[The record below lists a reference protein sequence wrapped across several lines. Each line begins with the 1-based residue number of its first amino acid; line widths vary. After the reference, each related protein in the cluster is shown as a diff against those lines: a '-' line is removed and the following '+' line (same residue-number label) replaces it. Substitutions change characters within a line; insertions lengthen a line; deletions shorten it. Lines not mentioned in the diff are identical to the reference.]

1 MDFENKKAVPDGIK
15 ILGWLISLCAF
26 ALGFY
31 HTAEGM
37 KYFKPLGFE
46 GGAFIVSGLI
56 SMMLIVAYSRALAG
70 IKAALYFYIICALFN
85 FTFNLNS
92 FYPNLNSRKLL
103 QEEAQL
109 IKDTILH
116 NLTLEGKIIALADQS
131 DIQYLEIAR
140 DQCID
145 EIKSSKGYGP
155 YAKKQLKDFNR
166 RAAKYGKKPIDDGS
180 FGLTNPNIANIIK
193 KDCDR
198 IINELKNGQ
207 AIDKDAAAAK
217 ENFDKLAAYSKS
229 DSDSDEKDKKTFL
242 ETTVE
247 EINENDQARDEDTA
261 AWRKSINN
269 LKKLVELN
277 DQAAISFNKI
287 PGIAQKMKTF
297 NSDKN
302 AQLLYPKTKEIGTFA
317 HTLSSIW
324 QRIDKIDTW
333 GVLFLVFFI
342 DFIVPFGVYF
352 LIRRSDDQHNNGMGG
367 TEIGFFEK
375 LFGKKKPTKF

>member
-1 MDFENKKAVPDGIK
+1 MDFENKKAVPEGIK

-37 KYFKPLGFE
+37 KYFKPLNFE

-70 IKAALYFYIICALFN
+70 IKAALYFYIFCALFN

-109 IKDTILH
+109 IKDTILQ
-116 NLTLEGKIIALADQS
+116 NLTFYGKIYKLADPS
-131 DIQYLEIAR
+131 DIDNLKREL
-140 DQCID
+140 DQCIF
-145 EIKSSKGYGP
+145 EINSSKGFGP
-155 YAKKQLKDFNR
+155 KAKENLDNFNR
-166 RAAKYGKKPIDDGS
+166 RAAKYGVTPIKAGS
-180 FGLTNPNIANIIK
+180 YDLRNPNIANIIK
-193 KDCDR
+193 DLGYE
-198 IINELKNGQ
+198 IINQLRNGQ
-207 AIDKDAAAAK
+207 AVNKDAAVAK
-217 ENFDKLAAYSKS
+217 ENFEKLLQYSKS
-229 DSDSDEKDKKTFL
+229 DKNSKDKKTYL
-242 ETTVE
+242 ERTVE
-247 EINENDQARDEDTA
+247 EINTNEKARDDDTA

-269 LKKLVELN
+269 LKQLVELN

-342 DFIVPFGVYF
+342 DFIAPFGVYF
-352 LIRRSDDQHNNGMGG
+352 LIRRRSDDQDNNGMGG
-367 TEIGFFEK
+367 TQGGIFEK
-375 LFGKKKPTKF
+375 LFGKKKPQKF

>member
-1 MDFENKKAVPDGIK
+1 MDFENKKVVPEGIK

-103 QEEAQL
+103 KEEAQL

-116 NLTLEGKIIALADQS
+116 NLTLEGKINKLADPS
-131 DIQYLEIAR
+131 DINNLKWDLE
-140 DQCID
+140 QCIF
-145 EIKSSKGYGP
+145 EIKSSKGFGP
-155 YAKKQLKDFNR
+155 KAKVNLDNFNR
-166 RAAKYGKKPIDDGS
+166 RAAKYGVTPIRAGS
-180 FGLTNPNIANIIK
+180 YDLRNPNIANIIK
-193 KDCDR
+193 DLGYE
-198 IINELKNGQ
+198 IINQLRNGQ
-207 AIDKDAAAAK
+207 AIDTDASAAK

-229 DSDSDEKDKKTFL
+229 DPDEKDKKTFL

-247 EINENDQARDEDTA
+247 EINKNDKARDEDTA

-352 LIRRSDDQHNNGMGG
+352 LIRRRSDDQDNNDMGG
-367 TEIGFFEK
+367 TQGGIFEK
-375 LFGKKKPTKF
+375 LFGKKKPQKF